1 MNLSRIVERWA
12 EHFPSR
18 VAIHFHGDD
27 LSYAGLWAKVEAA
40 TRTLAGEGVRRG
52 ERIAFLGT
60 NNPEMLVLLFALARL
75 GAILVPLNWR
85 LTAAE
90 HRVMVADCAP
100 KLLYVEPE
108 YQVHAQT
115 LDLPLRVVDGRWG
128 GGGAPGG
135 ARPELTGAD
144 ADDLLLVYT
153 SGTTGKPKGAVLRQ
167 SALLWNAVNSM
178 HCHDLGQRDHVL
190 NSLPMF
196 HVGGLNNLTVPAL
209 LAGATVT
216 LHRRFDPGLW
226 LADVAKRRPTLGILV
241 PATLAAVIRHA
252 DWARTDLSS
261 LRMINAGS
269 MMVPDALIR
278 AFHARGVPVGQI
290 YGSTETAP
298 IAIVLMKEDAEAM
311 IGSTGKPALHCE
323 AKIVIDDAGTEA
335 PAGDVGEIWVRGP
348 NVMRGYWNDAEAT
361 AAALR
366 DDGWFRTGDLARRDA
381 SGFYWISGR
390 SKDLIISGGEN
401 IHPAELEN
409 VLADCPLIA
418 EAAVVGIEDE
428 KWGEAA
434 CACVVRTSGASL
446 DEAAVLALFRDRLAR
461 YKHPRRVVFL
471 DSLPKNAMGKVQKFE
486 LAKQLA
492 GRAPQAPSEA
502 R

>member
-12 EHFPSR
+12 EHFPAR
-18 VAIHFHGDD
+18 IAVHFHGTD
-27 LSYAGLWAKVEAA
+27 LTYAGFWAKIEGA
-40 TRTLAGEGVRRG
+40 TQALATDGVRPGDRV
-52 ERIAFLGT
+52 AFLGT

-90 HRVMVADCAP
+90 HKVMVADCTP
-100 KLLYVEPE
+100 RLLYVEPE
-108 YQVHAQT
+108 FHAHAAT
-115 LDLPLRVVDGRWG
+115 LEVPLRVVDGQWRG
-128 GGGAPGG
+128 VAG
-135 ARPELTGAD
+135 RPALSGAD

-153 SGTTGKPKGAVLRQ
+153 SGTTGKPKGAVLQQ

-226 LADVAKRRPTLGILV
+226 LMDVATRKPTLSILV
-241 PATLAAVIRHA
+241 PATMSAIQRHA
-252 DWARTDLSS
+252 DWTRTDLSS

-278 AFHARGVPVGQI
+278 AFHGRGVPVGQI

-298 IAIVLMKEDAEAM
+298 IAIVLMKEDAKAM

-323 AKIVIDDAGTEA
+323 AKVVGDAIGAEA
-335 PAGDVGEIWVRGP
+335 PAGEVGEIWVRGP
-348 NVMRGYWNDAEAT
+348 NVMRGYWNDPQAT
-361 AAALR
+361 AAAFH
-366 DDGWFRTGDLARRDA
+366 DGWFRTGDLARRDA
-381 SGFYWISGR
+381 NGYYWISGR

-409 VLADCPLIA
+409 VLADCPQIA
-418 EAAVVGIEDE
+418 QAAVVGIEDA

-434 CACVVRTSGASL
+434 CACVVRAPGASL
-446 DEAAVLALFRDRLAR
+446 DEAGVLALFNDRLAR

-471 DSLPKNAMGKVQKFE
+471 DALPTNAMGKVRKFD
-486 LAKQLA
+486 LAAQVS
-492 GRAPQAPSEA
+492 GRGPQASSDA